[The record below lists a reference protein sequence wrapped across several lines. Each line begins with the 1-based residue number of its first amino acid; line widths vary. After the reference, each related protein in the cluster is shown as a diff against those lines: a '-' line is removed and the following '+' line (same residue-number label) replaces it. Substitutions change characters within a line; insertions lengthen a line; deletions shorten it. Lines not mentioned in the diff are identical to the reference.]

1 MAKFVITDPVVTFAG
16 STVTTSAASVT
27 IELESDDIE
36 TTNFGGS
43 GWRTRVGGLKQGTVS
58 IDFHS
63 DYGSG
68 AIDSLVWSNFGGT
81 VAVTVTPTAGTAV
94 SATNPKWSF
103 DVLVNSYATLGAVGD
118 LATFSLQLPITGAV
132 TRGTT
137 A

>member
-16 STVTTSAASVT
+16 STVSTSAASVT

-36 TTNFGGS
+36 TTNFGGN

-58 IDFHS
+58 VDFHS

-81 VAVTVTPTAGTAV
+81 VAMTVVPTGTAV
-94 SATNPKWSF
+94 SATNPRWTF

-132 TRGTT
+132 TRAT